1 MSKLFT
7 SVVLCLA
14 GLFSLAAQEGTGAQ
28 ASSTAV
34 EQSNGAAASQ
44 TSGATTGQDGAQDS
58 SAQQNAP
65 KKPADSSDATD
76 GSNGAVRN
84 GEGNPNGQNHVD
96 KRVFGVIPN
105 NRTTSGDVPYE
116 PITAGYKI
124 TIALKDSFDWPSY
137 VTGAVFAGLY
147 QLSNSNPSFGQ
158 GVVGYFHRFAT
169 SSGDQ
174 IIGNMM
180 TEGFMPA
187 LFHQDPRYFMLGPA
201 GGTKK
206 HRLWHALIST
216 TVAPMDSGKK
226 TFNFTEWS
234 GNAVAATVG
243 LAYYPDGRTA
253 GDTTQR
259 WLTAIATDTLSNVMK
274 EFWPDVKGWWR
285 HKHPPKD
292 TVPGYTGN

>member
-1 MSKLFT
+1 MGKICT
-7 SVVLCLA
+7 AVVFCLT
-14 GLFSLAAQEGTGAQ
+14 GVFPLAAQETPQ
-28 ASSTAV
+28 PQNT
-34 EQSNGAAASQ
+34 QQQPAAAPQ
-44 TSGATTGQDGAQDS
+44 APEP
-58 SAQQNAP
+58 QNAAQSSGQSP
-65 KKPADSSDATD
+65 TADAVKADPNAPAPADSIAP
-76 GSNGAVRN
+76 AR
-84 GEGNPNGQNHVD
+84 VD

-105 NRTTSGDVPYE
+105 NRTTSGNVPYE

-137 VTGAVFAGLY
+137 VTGSVFAGLY

-158 GVVGYFHRFAT
+158 GAKGYFHRLAT

-174 IIGNMM
+174 IIGNLM

-187 LFHQDPRYFMLGPA
+187 LFHQDPRYFMLGPS

-253 GDTTQR
+253 GGTAQR
-259 WLTAIATDTLSNVMK
+259 WLTSIATDTISNVMK
-274 EFWPDVKGWWR
+274 EFWPDVKNRLG

-292 TVPGYTGN
+292 SVPGFSGN

>member
-1 MSKLFT
+1 MSKIFT
-7 SVVLCLA
+7 AVVLCIGSVLT
-14 GLFSLAAQEGTGAQ
+14 LAAQESAGAQ
-28 ASSTAV
+28 TGEEQVAV
-34 EQSNGAAASQ
+34 AA
-44 TSGATTGQDGAQDS
+44 QDPAGAQS
-58 SAQQNAP
+58 TQQKAP
-65 KKPADSSDATD
+65 EASKPPEGSDGQSGDAPADPDAP
-76 GSNGAVRN
+76 VR
-84 GEGNPNGQNHVD
+84 VD

-105 NRTTSGDVPYE
+105 NRTTSGNAPFE

-137 VTGAVFAGLY
+137 LTGSVFAGIY
-147 QLSNSNPSFGQ
+147 QLANSNPSFGQ
-158 GVVGYFHRFAT
+158 GAKGYFHRFAT

-187 LFHQDPRYFMLGPA
+187 LFHQDPRYFMLGPG

-216 TVAPMDSGKK
+216 SVAPMDSGKK

-243 LAYYPDGRTA
+243 LAYYPDSRSV
-253 GDTTQR
+253 GDTVQR
-259 WLTAIATDTLSNVMK
+259 WLTAVGTDTLSNVMK
-274 EFWPDVKGWWR
+274 EFWPDVKQHFR
-285 HKHPPKD
+285 RNHPPKD
-292 TVPGYTGN
+292 AVPGFDGN

>member
-1 MSKLFT
+1 MSKFFT
-7 SVVLCLA
+7 AVVLCVS
-14 GLFSLAAQEGTGAQ
+14 GVFSL
-28 ASSTAV
+28 S
-34 EQSNGAAASQ
+34 
-44 TSGATTGQDGAQDS
+44 AQDS
-58 SAQQNAP
+58 AGAQSGNEKAAVAAQDSANPPIAQQKTADTKDAGSP
-65 KKPADSSDATD
+65 KAQPADAQNTDAPAD
-76 GSNGAVRN
+76 PIGA
-84 GEGNPNGQNHVD
+84 GKVD

-105 NRTTSGDVPYE
+105 NRTTSGNVPFE

-137 VTGAVFAGLY
+137 LTGSVFAGLY
-147 QLSNSNPSFGQ
+147 QLSNANPSFGQ
-158 GVVGYFHRFAT
+158 GVKGYFHRFAT

-187 LFHQDPRYFMLGPA
+187 LFHQDPRYFMLGPG

-206 HRLWHALIST
+206 RRLWHALIST

-243 LAYYPDGRTA
+243 LAYYPEGRTA
-253 GDTTQR
+253 GGTAQR
-259 WLTAIATDTLSNVMK
+259 WLTSIGTDTVSNVMK
-274 EFWPDVKGWWR
+274 EFWPDVKNWWR
-285 HKHPPKD
+285 RKHPAKE
-292 TVPGYTGN
+292 TVARFSGN